1 MTLFQLLAS
10 LAIDLVAIFVLAYGL
25 YFRRHG
31 RRDLLLAYTAL
42 NVGVFS
48 AVSLLAAQEVGLGL
62 GFGLFGILSIIRLR
76 SDSITQEEIGY
87 YFVALV
93 LGLVTAL
100 GRTTPPVTAALVTA
114 LLGVVF
120 LVDSPRL
127 LARHLRQII
136 TLDVVHAD
144 PTALWADLERRLG
157 TQVTHATI
165 LDSDYVRETM
175 TVDVRYAHRAGRRQ
189 LGRFQAT
196 PFTRSSR

>member
-1 MTLFQLLAS
+1 M
-10 LAIDLVAIFVLAYGL
+10 

-42 NVGVFS
+42 NLGVFA
-48 AVSLLAAQEVGLGL
+48 AVTLLAAQRVELGL

-100 GRTTPPVTAALVTA
+100 GMTIPVVTATLVVA
-114 LLGVVF
+114 LLVMVY
-120 LVDSPRL
+120 LVDHPRL
-127 LARHLRQII
+127 LASHLRQII

-144 PTALWADLERRLG
+144 PTALRVDLERRLG
-157 TQVTHATI
+157 AEVTHAKV
-165 LDSDYVRETM
+165 LDSDYVRETT
-175 TVDVRYAHRAGRRQ
+175 TVDVRYRQRAAHRQERSAA
-189 LGRFQAT
+189 LPYF
-196 PFTRSSR
+196 RSSR